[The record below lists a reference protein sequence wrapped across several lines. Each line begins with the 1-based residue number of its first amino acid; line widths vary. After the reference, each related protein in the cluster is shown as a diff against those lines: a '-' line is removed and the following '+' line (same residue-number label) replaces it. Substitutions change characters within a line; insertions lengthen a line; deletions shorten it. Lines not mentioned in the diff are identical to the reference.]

1 MPRQIKRSS
10 PPASRRPAPSHRPSL
25 SLKLLACAISISPFL
40 FDRSST
46 ELLYPLFSAAPT
58 RSPVTT
64 LTLYSTLTA
73 LFLIQRVFVK
83 RTWSWRTYWL
93 VIGLC
98 KILSEGLVRWFAE
111 KLLDLGLEKGV
122 LVGRIFLEGIPQ
134 LAMSSWVWSSMECKE
149 RAKFL
154 PNWLIPSIWLLNIV
168 LHRLEVVPS
177 ILGTV
182 PTCYILQ
189 LQGIFLIFIA
199 LFATHPSLN
208 QVPRSSHRR
217 QSTPRSLLSRIVLF
231 ALAIGFAHIV
241 ATSSTH
247 CPTSTR
253 LLPLPTPSSHILATQ
268 KSLTGVIVVGEQEIP
283 GPNGA
288 EGYRF
293 RYLRADHSLLG
304 GLWTGVCEMELKR
317 LRSEVTE
324 EEVVQRAES
333 IYSTFILQELIRLV
347 ETPEDLPHQIPEQ
360 GLVIGLGAGLI
371 ARALH
376 QHRVN
381 LTICE
386 IDPVVYEF
394 ARKYFAVPEPSEVVL
409 RDAKTWLGEGDGVGK
424 VFDYIV
430 HDVFTGG
437 QVPASLFTIEFWS
450 TIRQRLHH
458 SGILAVNFAGSLSSP
473 ASKLVL
479 TTLVDSFPH
488 CRAFEDNPSSGSNS
502 TVGDDTVFKN
512 LVVFCSPSWYN
523 PIRFRAPIRDDFL
536 PYPSPQIRKKVF
548 ADYES
553 QEISL
558 DKFKLV
564 KEDEEGGES
573 DSTRKEREEWI
584 LTDRNSKKLEKLQL
598 EGTREHWRAMEK
610 VLPRETWASW

>member
-10 PPASRRPAPSHRPSL
+10 PPASRRPVTSPKKPSL

-40 FDRSST
+40 FARSAT

-58 RSPVTT
+58 HSLATS
-64 LTLYSTLTA
+64 LTLYSTLIG
-73 LFLIQRVFVK
+73 LFLVQRVLIK

-93 VIGLC
+93 VIGMW
-98 KILSEGLVRWFAE
+98 KILSEGLVRWFGE
-111 KLLDLGLEKGV
+111 NLLNLGLEKGV
-122 LVGRIFLEGIPQ
+122 FVGRFLLEGVPQ
-134 LAMSSWVWSSMECKE
+134 LALSNWVKDSIDCKE
-149 RAKFL
+149 RVKFI
-154 PNWLIPSIWLLNIV
+154 PTWLIPSSWLLSLLVKN
-168 LHRLEVVPS
+168 LNSVPS
-177 ILGTV
+177 ILAAI

-189 LQGIFLIFIA
+189 LQGVFLIFMA
-199 LFATHPSLN
+199 LFATHHSLN
-208 QVPRSSHRR
+208 KVPRSPYRPHPVSR
-217 QSTPRSLLSRIVLF
+217 PLSARILLF
-231 ALAIGFAHIV
+231 ALAIGLAHSV

-247 CPTSTR
+247 CPTSLR
-253 LLPLPTPSSHILATQ
+253 LVPLPKSSSHILASK
-268 KSLTGVIVVGEQEIP
+268 KSSTGVIVVGEQEIP

-304 GLWTGVCEMELKR
+304 GLWTGVSEMELKR
-317 LRSEVTE
+317 MRSEVTE
-324 EEVVQRAES
+324 DEVVKRAES

-347 ETPEDLPHQIPEQ
+347 ETPEDLPHQTPEQ

-371 ARALH
+371 ARALDQH
-376 QHRVN
+376 QVN

-386 IDPVVYEF
+386 IDPVVYQF

-409 RDAKTWLGEGDGVGK
+409 RDAKAWLEEGAGGGK

-437 QVPASLFTIEFWS
+437 QVPASLFTVEFWS
-450 TIRQRLHH
+450 TLRQRLHH

-512 LVVFCSPSWYN
+512 LVIFCSPSWYS
-523 PIRFRAPIRDDFL
+523 PIRFRAPIPDDFL

-553 QEISL
+553 QEVSL
-558 DKFKLV
+558 DRFKLV
-564 KEDEEGGES
+564 KEDEEEGSSRLFQEK
-573 DSTRKEREEWI
+573 RQWV
-584 LTDRNSKKLEKLQL
+584 LTDKNSKKLEKLQL
-598 EGTREHWRAMEK
+598 EGTKEHWRAMEK